1 MNGIRVPGNPVS
13 TCSGRTGRARRC
25 LDHPWPSP
33 AIAPALQAYR
43 PSMASATAPALSA
56 YRPSM
61 RGVFEAP
68 RIKQYPFVVS
78 PQNPFVVSLSN
89 HERIR
94 VPGIPTIHGWNP
106 HGMGAMRSM
115 AIAGNCSCIA
125 GIPTIH
131 GWNPHGMGAMR
142 SMAIAGNCSCIA
154 GIPTI
159 HGIADNCSCVVGIPS
174 IHGHKKTRR
183 AFLPRRVLPPHE
195 SISQL
200 HNPNDFLT
208 YATPQR
214 SMKSR
219 CGLRRKS
226 S

>member
-25 LDHPWPSP
+25 LDHAWSSP

-43 PSMASATAPALSA
+43 PSMASPTTAPALSA
-56 YRPSM
+56 YR
-61 RGVFEAP
+61 
-68 RIKQYPFVVS
+68 
-78 PQNPFVVSLSN
+78 
-89 HERIR
+89 
-94 VPGIPTIHGWNP
+94 
-106 HGMGAMRSM
+106 AMRSM

>member
-25 LDHPWPSP
+25 LDHAWSSP

-43 PSMASATAPALSA
+43 PSMASPTTAPALSA

-61 RGVFEAP
+61 ASPAIAP
-68 RIKQYPFVVS
+68 ALPAYRPSMDGIRMAWVPCVPWPS
-78 PQNPFVVSLSN
+78 PAIAPALPAY
-89 HERIR
+89 R
-94 VPGIPTIHGWNP
+94 P
-106 HGMGAMRSM
+106 SM
-115 AIAGNCSCIA
+115 AS
-125 GIPTIH
+125 PTTA
-131 GWNPHGMGAMR
+131 PALSAYR
-142 SMAIAGNCSCIA
+142 PSMDI
-154 GIPTI
+154 
-159 HGIADNCSCVVGIPS
+159 
-174 IHGHKKTRR
+174 KKTRR